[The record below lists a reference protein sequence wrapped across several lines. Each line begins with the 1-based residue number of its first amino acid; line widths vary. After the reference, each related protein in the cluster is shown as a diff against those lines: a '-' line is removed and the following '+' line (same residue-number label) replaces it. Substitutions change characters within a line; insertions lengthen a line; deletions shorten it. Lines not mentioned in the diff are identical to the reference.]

1 MAIRFYYQEP
11 KFKLKSTSA
20 YKKWLEHVAQAE
32 SKTIASLTYILCTD
46 EYLLQINK
54 EHLNHDY
61 YTDIVTF
68 DLTEEGSN
76 GIVGE
81 IYISI
86 DRVKENA
93 ITLNE
98 PYQKEFA
105 RVLVHG
111 MLHLCGYDD
120 QSETDKTKMRGW
132 EDRYLTLL

>member
-11 KFKLKSTSA
+11 KFKLKSTTA

-32 SKTIASLTYILCTD
+32 SKGIESLTYILCTD

-68 DLTEEGSN
+68 NLTEEGST

-93 ITLNE
+93 ITLKE
-98 PYQKEFA
+98 PYLKEFA

-120 QSETDKTKMRGW
+120 QTEADKTKMRGW